1 MPRAET
7 KRKQFYAGALV
18 ATSLSEV
25 ATCKLLHRFGQTATA
40 FWYR

>member
-7 KRKQFYAGALV
+7 KRKQCYAGALV

-25 ATCKLLHRFGQTATA
+25 ATCKLLHHFGQTVRA
-40 FWYR
+40 FWYK